1 MFPTLFRDPDATTKL
16 LDTIIESPNGR
27 RSMSRLAR
35 TCKAMCEPALNV
47 LWRELDSLLPLISLF
62 PNNIMK
68 RARRPGLGLV
78 SLYPVPS
85 ILRIVETIIQAKAPN
100 AEDWDRVLAYGER
113 VRRVAYI
120 ESSPSVS
127 PSVFAI
133 IAENR
138 PVPYILPHLQT
149 LIWRVETAAG
159 LERST
164 LFLNPELQSLI
175 LEVGTRIPQLG
186 TYLVDVC
193 SQTQLTAF
201 SFTSPT
207 SLPET
212 FTDLVRSQNTLE
224 KLALVAPGAL
234 SSQVGQWAA
243 SLPALHTLELDL
255 TGRSIIAVEGFF
267 DDIVSGAATPSDASS
282 DSGVFSG
289 DEIDFTEIKKS
300 SLRLTGDLHSGGV
313 FTDLRSLQLT
323 GEVANIAVFLKHI
336 TSELTSLELV
346 IEDPPDMADWQD
358 LSVLICE
365 RFSRTLLSL
374 RIGATGASRFTELVR
389 ATSRAAADQ
398 PSRHLPLQ
406 YLSSLPALIRLEIDL
421 PESTLFFNEDLRYIA
436 KACPNIETL
445 RLCPMARF
453 SSSSG
458 PNLTLEG
465 VATLTQNCQRLQN
478 LALVLDAR
486 PGSVE
491 TLCALE
497 VSSRSLLR
505 FHVGHSIVNDP
516 LHTTIL
522 LSHLAPHLESLKWFH
537 EKNRPGY
544 VEANAQGWQKVSDW
558 LPHLQGVRLMER
570 AKALGREAKRYTK
583 EQSVDATIKKTYVN
597 KFAHVRPK
605 TVEQGIQSAPT
616 LVDRMVQ
623 IKPDLLSVFV
633 DATPTCVET
642 AVDATPEVAHQ
653 CIGVGPVM
661 ADIEVDATIPPDSL
675 ETSFDNTADLFQKCD
690 FHAIPSVLPAI
701 LTGLLALACR
711 VFLTYPL
718 TLPKHMLDKSLSML
732 HAPKKNGDEPSN
744 EKHELHGVP
753 WNSTQS
759 TSELLD
765 HDIPPVCL

>member
-1 MFPTLFRDPDATTKL
+1 MFPTILRDPDAALKL
-16 LDTIIESPNGR
+16 FDTIIDSPNGR

-35 TCKAMCEPALNV
+35 TCRAMCEPALNV
-47 LWRELDSLLPLISLF
+47 LWRELDSLLPVISLF
-62 PNNIMK
+62 PNNLMK
-68 RARRPGLGLV
+68 RARRPGLGL
-78 SLYPVPS
+78 
-85 ILRIVETIIQAKAPN
+85 AKAPN
-100 AEDWDRVLAYGER
+100 AEDWERVLAYGER

-133 IAENR
+133 IADNR
-138 PVPYILPHLQT
+138 PVPYILPHLQQ
-149 LIWRVETAAG
+149 LIWRVDTAAG

-175 LEVGTRIPQLG
+175 LEVGTRIPQLSA
-186 TYLVDVC
+186 YLVNVC
-193 SQTQLTAF
+193 SQTQLAAF

-207 SLPET
+207 SLPDS
-212 FTDLVRSQNTLE
+212 FTDIVRSQNTLE

-255 TGRSIIAVEGFF
+255 TGRSVIAVEGFF
-267 DDIVSGAATPSDASS
+267 DDIVASGASTPSDASS

-300 SLRLTGDLHSGGV
+300 SLRLTGDLHSGGGV
-313 FTDLRSLQLT
+313 FTDLRNLQLT

-336 TSELTSLELV
+336 ASELTSLELV

-365 RFSRTLLSL
+365 RFSRTLQSL
-374 RIGATGASRFTELVR
+374 RISATGASRFNELVR
-389 ATSRAAADQ
+389 STSRGAADV
-398 PSRHLPLQ
+398 PCRHLPLQ
-406 YLSSLPALIRLEIDL
+406 YLTSLPALQRLDIDL
-421 PESTLFFNEDLRYIA
+421 PESTVFHNEDLRSIA

-453 SSSSG
+453 SGTSG

-465 VATLTQNCQRLQN
+465 VSTLTQHCTRLQT

-486 PGSVE
+486 PGSEE
-491 TLCALE
+491 TLSSLE

-505 FHVGHSIVNDP
+505 LHVGHSIINDP
-516 LHTTIL
+516 LHATIL
-522 LSHLAPHLESLKWFH
+522 LSHLAPHLESMRWFH

-570 AKALGREAKRYTK
+570 SKALGREAKKPLMK

-605 TVEQGIQSAPT
+605 VSERGIQSAPT
-616 LVDRMVQ
+616 LVDRMTEV
-623 IKPDLLSVFV
+623 KPDLLSVFV
-633 DATPTCVET
+633 DATPRCVDTE
-642 AVDATPEVAHQ
+642 VDATPEVTHQ
-653 CIGVGPVM
+653 SVGVEPMTV
-661 ADIEVDATIPPDSL
+661 EVEIDATLPIETKSM
-675 ETSFDNTADLFQKCD
+675 ETSFDDTSNLFQKYAD
-690 FHAIPSVLPAI
+690 FHALPTALPAV

-711 VFLTYPL
+711 IFLTYPL
-718 TLPKHMLDKSLSML
+718 TIPKHMLDKSLSML
-732 HAPKKNGDEPSN
+732 HAEKANGDEPSHEN
-744 EKHELHGVP
+744 HELQASPSHSSS
-753 WNSTQS
+753 ST
-759 TSELLD
+759 TTMTELLD

>member
-1 MFPTLFRDPDATTKL
+1 M
-16 LDTIIESPNGR
+16 
-27 RSMSRLAR
+27 
-35 TCKAMCEPALNV
+35 
-47 LWRELDSLLPLISLF
+47 
-62 PNNIMK
+62 
-68 RARRPGLGLV
+68 
-78 SLYPVPS
+78 
-85 ILRIVETIIQAKAPN
+85 IQAKVPN
-100 AEDWDRVLAYGER
+100 PEDWDRVLAYGER

-149 LIWRVETAAG
+149 LIWRVDTAAG

-186 TYLVDVC
+186 AYLVNVC

-201 SFTSPT
+201 SLTSPT

-243 SLPALHTLELDL
+243 SLSALHTLELDL

-267 DDIVSGAATPSDASS
+267 DDIVSSGAATPSDASS

-313 FTDLRSLQLT
+313 FTGLRSLQLT
-323 GEVANIAVFLKHI
+323 GEVANIAVFLKHL

-374 RIGATGASRFTELVR
+374 RISATGASRFTELVR

-406 YLSSLPALIRLEIDL
+406 YLSSLLALVRLEIDL

-453 SSSSG
+453 SGSSA

-465 VATLTQNCQRLQN
+465 VATLTQSCMRLQN
-478 LALVLDAR
+478 LAVVLDAR
-486 PGSVE
+486 PGSAE

-505 FHVGHSIVNDP
+505 FHVGHSTVNDP

-544 VEANAQGWQKVSDW
+544 VEANAQGWQRVSDW
-558 LPHLQGVRLMER
+558 LPHLQGVRLVER
-570 AKALGREAKRYTK
+570 AKALGRETKRHTAEK
-583 EQSVDATIKKTYVN
+583 SVDATIKKTYVN

-605 TVEQGIQSAPT
+605 VAEQGIQSAPT

-633 DATPTCVET
+633 DATPECVEM
-642 AVDATPEVAHQ
+642 AVDATPQVAHQ
-653 CIGVGPVM
+653 SIGVGPAM
-661 ADIEVDATIPPDSL
+661 ADTEVDATTPPDSM
-675 ETSFDNTADLFQKCD
+675 ETSFDDTAHLFQKYGD

-701 LTGLLALACR
+701 FTGLFALACR

-718 TLPKHMLDKSLSML
+718 ALPKHMLDKSISML
-732 HAPKKNGDEPSN
+732 HASKKNGDEPSN
-744 EKHELHGVP
+744 EKHELQGMP
-753 WNSTQS
+753 WGSTPS
-759 TSELLD
+759 TNELLD

>member
-1 MFPTLFRDPDATTKL
+1 M
-16 LDTIIESPNGR
+16 
-27 RSMSRLAR
+27 
-35 TCKAMCEPALNV
+35 
-47 LWRELDSLLPLISLF
+47 
-62 PNNIMK
+62 
-68 RARRPGLGLV
+68 
-78 SLYPVPS
+78 
-85 ILRIVETIIQAKAPN
+85 
-100 AEDWDRVLAYGER
+100 
-113 VRRVAYI
+113 
-120 ESSPSVS
+120 
-127 PSVFAI
+127 
-133 IAENR
+133 
-138 PVPYILPHLQT
+138 PYILPHLQT
-149 LIWRVETAAG
+149 LIWRVDTAAG

-175 LEVGTRIPQLG
+175 LEVGTRIPQLSS
-186 TYLVDVC
+186 YLVNVC

-201 SFTSPT
+201 SFTTPT
-207 SLPET
+207 SLPDT
-212 FTDLVRSQNTLE
+212 FTDLLRSQNTLE

-234 SSQVGQWAA
+234 SPQVGQWAA

-267 DDIVSGAATPSDASS
+267 DDIVSSGAATPSDASS

-406 YLSSLPALIRLEIDL
+406 YLSSLPALIRFEVDL

-453 SSSSG
+453 SGSSG
-458 PNLTLEG
+458 PSVTLEG
-465 VATLTQNCQRLQN
+465 ITTLTRHCKRLQN

-486 PGSVE
+486 PGTAD
-491 TLCALE
+491 TLNALE

-505 FHVGHSIVNDP
+505 LHVGHSTLSDP
-516 LHTTIL
+516 LQVTIL
-522 LSHLAPHLESLKWFH
+522 LSHLAPRLESLKWFH

-544 VEANAQGWQKVSDW
+544 VEANAQAWQKVLDW
-558 LPHLQGVRLMER
+558 LPHIQTVRLMER
-570 AKALGREAKRYTK
+570 AKALGREVKRHID
-583 EQSVDATIKKTYVN
+583 QSVDATIKKTYVN

-605 TVEQGIQSAPT
+605 TSEHGTQSTPS
-616 LVDRMVQ
+616 LVDQMVQ
-623 IKPDLLSVFV
+623 TKPDLLSVFV

-642 AVDATPEVAHQ
+642 AVDATPDVAHQ
-653 CIGVGPVM
+653 SVGVGP
-661 ADIEVDATIPPDSL
+661 DEVDGTIHADPMD
-675 ETSFDNTADLFQKCD
+675 TSFDNTTLLLQSYGDL
-690 FHAIPSVLPAI
+690 HALPSMLPAL
-701 LTGLLALACR
+701 LTGLFTFAYHL
-711 VFLTYPL
+711 FLCYPL
-718 TLPKHMLDKSLSML
+718 TLPKHILDKLSML
-732 HAPKKNGDEPSN
+732 HATKKNGDEPTN
-744 EKHELHGVP
+744 EKHEYQGIP
-753 WNSTQS
+753 WKS
-759 TSELLD
+759 TSSTGELLD

>member
-1 MFPTLFRDPDATTKL
+1 M
-16 LDTIIESPNGR
+16 
-27 RSMSRLAR
+27 
-35 TCKAMCEPALNV
+35 
-47 LWRELDSLLPLISLF
+47 
-62 PNNIMK
+62 
-68 RARRPGLGLV
+68 
-78 SLYPVPS
+78 
-85 ILRIVETIIQAKAPN
+85 
-100 AEDWDRVLAYGER
+100 
-113 VRRVAYI
+113 
-120 ESSPSVS
+120 
-127 PSVFAI
+127 
-133 IAENR
+133 
-138 PVPYILPHLQT
+138 QT
-149 LIWRVETAAG
+149 LIWRVDTAAG

-175 LEVGTRIPQLG
+175 LEVGTRIAQLG
-186 TYLVDVC
+186 AYLTNVC
-193 SQTQLTAF
+193 SHTQLSAF

-212 FTDLVRSQNTLE
+212 FTDLLRSQNTLE

-267 DDIVSGAATPSDASS
+267 DDIVSSGVATPSDASS

-313 FTDLRSLQLT
+313 FTDLQSLHLT
-323 GEVANIAVFLKHI
+323 GEVANIVVFLKHL

-358 LSVLICE
+358 LSVLISE

-374 RIGATGASRFTELVR
+374 RICATGSFRFTELVR
-389 ATSRAAADQ
+389 VTSRAAADQ

-436 KACPNIETL
+436 TACPNIETL

-453 SSSSG
+453 SGSSG

-465 VATLTQNCQRLQN
+465 TATLTQNCKRLQN

-486 PGSVE
+486 PGSAE

-505 FHVGHSIVNDP
+505 LHVGHSSINDP

-522 LSHLAPHLESLKWFH
+522 LSHIAPHLESLKWFH

-544 VEANAQGWQKVSDW
+544 IEANAQGWQKVSDW
-558 LPHLQGVRLMER
+558 LPHLQGVRLVER
-570 AKALGREAKRYTK
+570 SKALGREAKRSTK

-605 TVEQGIQSAPT
+605 TVEHGVQSAPS
-616 LVDRMVQ
+616 LVHRMVQ

-633 DATPTCVET
+633 DATPTCVEM
-642 AVDATPEVAHQ
+642 AVDATPEVAHESV
-653 CIGVGPVM
+653 GVEPMMV
-661 ADIEVDATIPPDSL
+661 DTEVDATLPSDTKSM
-675 ETSFDNTADLFQKCD
+675 ETSFDETALLFQRYAD
-690 FHAIPSVLPAI
+690 FNSIPAMLPAI
-701 LTGLLALACR
+701 FTGLFAFACR
-711 VFLTYPL
+711 VFLIYPL
-718 TLPKHMLDKSLSML
+718 AIPKHMFNKSLSML

-744 EKHELHGVP
+744 EKHELQGIE
-753 WNSTQS
+753 WNSTTAS
-759 TSELLD
+759 LD
-765 HDIPPVCL
+765 HGIPPVGL

>member
-1 MFPTLFRDPDATTKL
+1 MT
-16 LDTIIESPNGR
+16 
-27 RSMSRLAR
+27 
-35 TCKAMCEPALNV
+35 
-47 LWRELDSLLPLISLF
+47 
-62 PNNIMK
+62 
-68 RARRPGLGLV
+68 
-78 SLYPVPS
+78 
-85 ILRIVETIIQAKAPN
+85 QAKAPN
-100 AEDWDRVLAYGER
+100 AEDWDKVLAYGER

-120 ESSPSVS
+120 ETSPSVS

-149 LIWRVETAAG
+149 LIWRVDTAAG
-159 LERST
+159 LERSK

-186 TYLVDVC
+186 AYLVNVC
-193 SQTQLTAF
+193 SHTQLIAF

-234 SSQVGQWAA
+234 SPQVGQWAA

-267 DDIVSGAATPSDASS
+267 DDIVSSGVATPSDASS
-282 DSGVFSG
+282 DSGVFSS

-300 SLRLTGDLHSGGV
+300 SLRLTGDLLSGGV

-365 RFSRTLLSL
+365 RFSQTLLSL
-374 RIGATGASRFTELVR
+374 RISATGASRFTELVR

-406 YLSSLPALIRLEIDL
+406 HLSSLPALIRLEIDL

-436 KACPNIETL
+436 KACPSIETL

-453 SSSSG
+453 SGSSG
-458 PNLTLEG
+458 PNITLEG
-465 VATLTQNCQRLQN
+465 VATLTQNCQRLQH

-486 PGSVE
+486 PGSAE

-505 FHVGHSIVNDP
+505 FHVGHSNISDP

-570 AKALGREAKRYTK
+570 AKALGREAKRSTK

-605 TVEQGIQSAPT
+605 TMEQGIQSAPS

-653 CIGVGPVM
+653 SVGVEAVM
-661 ADIEVDATIPPDSL
+661 VDTEVDATRPSDPKSMD
-675 ETSFDNTADLFQKCD
+675 TSFDDTAHLFQKS
-690 FHAIPSVLPAI
+690 IPSVLPAI
-701 LTGLLALACR
+701 LTGMLALACR
-711 VFLTYPL
+711 IFLTYPL

-732 HAPKKNGDEPSN
+732 HAQKKNGDEPSN
-744 EKHELHGVP
+744 EKDEFQGIS
-753 WNSTQS
+753 WNSTP

-765 HDIPPVCL
+765 DIPPVCL

>member
-1 MFPTLFRDPDATTKL
+1 MFPTILRDPDAARKL
-16 LDTIIESPNGR
+16 LDTIIDSPNGR

-35 TCKAMCEPALNV
+35 TCRAMCEPALDV

-62 PNNIMK
+62 PNNLMK
-68 RARRPGLGLV
+68 RARRPGLGL
-78 SLYPVPS
+78 
-85 ILRIVETIIQAKAPN
+85 AKPPN
-100 AEDWDRVLAYGER
+100 VEDWDRVLAYGER
-113 VRRVAYI
+113 VRRIAYI

-127 PSVFAI
+127 LSVFTI

-149 LIWRVETAAG
+149 LIWRADTAAG

-164 LFLNPELQSLI
+164 LFLNPELQNLI
-175 LEVGTRIPQLG
+175 LEVGTRIPQLAA
-186 TYLVDVC
+186 YLIDAC
-193 SQTQLTAF
+193 SHTQLTAF

-207 SLPET
+207 SLPDT

-255 TGRSIIAVEGFF
+255 TGRSVIAVEGFF
-267 DDIVSGAATPSDASS
+267 DDIVPSGASTPSDASS

-313 FTDLRSLQLT
+313 FADLRSLQLT

-336 TSELTSLELV
+336 TSELTDLELV

-358 LSVLICE
+358 LSALICE

-374 RIGATGASRFTELVR
+374 RISATGASRFSELVR
-389 ATSRAAADQ
+389 STSRGAADQ
-398 PSRHLPLQ
+398 PSCHLPLQ
-406 YLSSLPALIRLEIDL
+406 YLTSLPALVRLEIDL
-421 PESTLFFNEDLRYIA
+421 PESTVFHNEDLRCIA

-453 SSSSG
+453 SGSSG
-458 PNLTLEG
+458 PSLTLEG
-465 VATLTQNCQRLQN
+465 VSALTQHCKRLQT
-478 LALVLDAR
+478 LALVLEALT
-486 PGSVE
+486 GSVE
-491 TLCALE
+491 TLSTLE

-505 FHVGHSIVNDP
+505 LHVGHSVVNDP
-516 LHTTIL
+516 LHATIL
-522 LSHLAPHLESLKWFH
+522 LSHLAPYVESLKWFH

-570 AKALGREAKRYTK
+570 SKAVGREAKRPATK
-583 EQSVDATIKKTYVN
+583 EQIVDATIKKTYVS

-605 TVEQGIQSAPT
+605 TGEQGIQSTPS
-616 LVDRMVQ
+616 LVDRMTEV
-623 IKPDLLSVFV
+623 KPDLLSVFV
-633 DATPTCVET
+633 DATPECVEIE
-642 AVDATPEVAHQ
+642 VDATPEVTHQ
-653 CIGVGPVM
+653 SVGVEPM
-661 ADIEVDATIPPDSL
+661 TADAEVDATPPPEMKSM
-675 ETSFDNTADLFQKCD
+675 ETSFDETANLFQRYGD
-690 FHAIPSVLPAI
+690 FHAIPSAIPAV

-718 TLPKHMLDKSLSML
+718 SIPMHMLDKSLSML
-732 HAPKKNGDEPSN
+732 YAERANDDDPSH
-744 EKHELHGVP
+744 EKHELQASPSH
-753 WNSTQS
+753 STVS
-759 TSELLD
+759 TTTELLD
-765 HDIPPVCL
+765 HDIPVCL

>member
-1 MFPTLFRDPDATTKL
+1 M
-16 LDTIIESPNGR
+16 
-27 RSMSRLAR
+27 
-35 TCKAMCEPALNV
+35 
-47 LWRELDSLLPLISLF
+47 
-62 PNNIMK
+62 
-68 RARRPGLGLV
+68 
-78 SLYPVPS
+78 PS
-85 ILRIVETIIQAKAPN
+85 

-113 VRRVAYI
+113 VRRIAYI

-149 LIWRVETAAG
+149 LIWRVDTATG

-186 TYLVDVC
+186 AYLVNAC
-193 SQTQLTAF
+193 GQTQLTAF

-207 SLPET
+207 ILPET

-267 DDIVSGAATPSDASS
+267 DDIVSSGAATPSEASS

-374 RIGATGASRFTELVR
+374 RISATGASRFSELVR

-445 RLCPMARF
+445 RLCPMARV
-453 SSSSG
+453 SSTSG
-458 PNLTLEG
+458 PHLTLEG
-465 VATLTQNCQRLQN
+465 IASLTQNCMRLQN

-491 TLCALE
+491 TLSALE

-505 FHVGHSIVNDP
+505 LHVGHSIINDP

-522 LSHLAPHLESLKWFH
+522 LSHLAPYLESLKWFH

-544 VEANAQGWQKVSDW
+544 VEANAQGWQKVTDW
-558 LPHLQGVRLMER
+558 LPHLQGLRLMER
-570 AKALGREAKRYTK
+570 AKALGREAKKSTK

-605 TVEQGIQSAPT
+605 TVEQGIQSAPS

-653 CIGVGPVM
+653 SIGVGPVM
-661 ADIEVDATIPPDSL
+661 ADAEVDATPLPDTKSM
-675 ETSFDNTADLFQKCD
+675 ETSFDDTAHLFQKYGD
-690 FHAIPSVLPAI
+690 IHAIPSVLPAI
-701 LTGLLALACR
+701 LTGLLTLACR
-711 VFLTYPL
+711 IFLTYPL
-718 TLPKHMLDKSLSML
+718 TLPMHMLDKSISML

-744 EKHELHGVP
+744 ENHELQGTPCNSVP
-753 WNSTQS
+753 STAG
-759 TSELLD
+759 LLD

>member
-1 MFPTLFRDPDATTKL
+1 MFPALFRDPEAAKKL
-16 LDTIIESPNGR
+16 LDTIAESPNGR

-35 TCKAMCEPALNV
+35 TCKAICEPALDV

-62 PNNIMK
+62 PSNIMK
-68 RARRPGLGLV
+68 KARRPGLGL
-78 SLYPVPS
+78 
-85 ILRIVETIIQAKAPN
+85 AKAPN

-127 PSVFAI
+127 PSVFAV

-138 PVPYILPHLQT
+138 PVPYVLPHLQT
-149 LIWRVETAAG
+149 LIWRVDTAAG

-175 LEVGTRIPQLG
+175 LEVGSRIPQLG
-186 TYLVDVC
+186 AYLVNVC
-193 SQTQLTAF
+193 SHTQLTAF

-224 KLALVAPGAL
+224 RLALVAPGAL

-267 DDIVSGAATPSDASS
+267 DDIVSSGMETPSDASS

-300 SLRLTGDLHSGGV
+300 SLRLTGDLHAGGV

-358 LSVLICE
+358 LSMLICE
-365 RFSRTLLSL
+365 RFSQTLLSL

-406 YLSSLPALIRLEIDL
+406 YLSFLPTLIRLEIDL
-421 PESTLFFNEDLRYIA
+421 PESTLFFNEDLRYVA

-453 SSSSG
+453 SGSSG

-465 VATLTQNCQRLQN
+465 VATLTQNCKRLQN

-486 PGSVE
+486 QGSAE
-491 TLCALE
+491 TLCAIE
-497 VSSRSLLR
+497 TSSRSLLR
-505 FHVGHSIVNDP
+505 LHVGHSSVNDP
-516 LHTTIL
+516 LHITIL

-570 AKALGREAKRYTK
+570 AKALGRAGRSTR

-605 TVEQGIQSAPT
+605 TMQQGIQSAPS
-616 LVDRMVQ
+616 LVDQMVQ

-642 AVDATPEVAHQ
+642 AIDATPEVAHQ
-653 CIGVGPVM
+653 SIGVEAVM
-661 ADIEVDATIPPDSL
+661 VDTEVDATPLSDTKSM
-675 ETSFDNTADLFQKCD
+675 ETSFDHTAHLFQKYGD
-690 FHAIPSVLPAI
+690 FSSIPSVLPAI

-711 VFLTYPL
+711 VFHAYPL
-718 TLPKHMLDKSLSML
+718 TLPKHMLDKSLSMLPML

-744 EKHELHGVP
+744 EKHELQGIP
-753 WNSTQS
+753 RNSTSS
-759 TSELLD
+759 TTELLD